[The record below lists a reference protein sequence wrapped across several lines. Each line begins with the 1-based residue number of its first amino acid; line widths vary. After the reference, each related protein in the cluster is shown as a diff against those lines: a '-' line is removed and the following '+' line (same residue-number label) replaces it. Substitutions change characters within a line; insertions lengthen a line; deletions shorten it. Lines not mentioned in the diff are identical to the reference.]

1 LPKKEQP
8 KIEENEKTVSSSK
21 MLFSMGTIGILAGI
35 LIVFTFTF
43 TLPFIKA
50 NEAAFLEKSIFDVV
64 PGAFTKEVVTVDES
78 NKIIPVEKPEE
89 TPFKLY
95 PCYDK
100 DSSLVGIA
108 IEAREQ
114 GFQDVIKIIYGYSP
128 KSQAIVGM
136 KVLQSTETPGLGDK
150 IETDKDF
157 LQNFVKLDVSLNE
170 DHSALIEPIVMV
182 KSGEKTKENE
192 ISAIT
197 GATISS
203 KAIAKMMARSAA
215 LNVPVIYKNLDV
227 LKKK

>member
-1 LPKKEQP
+1 MSKKTETKTEETEEQ
-8 KIEENEKTVSSSK
+8 VSGGK
-21 MLFSMGTIGILAGI
+21 MLFSMGTIGIIAGV

-43 TLPFIKA
+43 TMPYIKA
-50 NEAAFLEKSIFDVV
+50 NEAAFLEESIFDVV
-64 PGAFTKEVVTVDES
+64 PGAYTKKVVTLDE
-78 NKIIPVEKPEE
+78 NNTIIPVTNPDEVA
-89 TPFKLY
+89 FKLY
-95 PCYDK
+95 SCYDK
-100 DSSLVGIA
+100 QDSLVGIA

-128 KSQAIVGM
+128 EKQAVVGM

-157 LQNFVKLDVSLNE
+157 QENFKHLDVSLNE
-170 DHSALIEPIVMV
+170 DKSALKELIVLV
-182 KSGEKTKENE
+182 KNGKKTKKSQ

-203 KAIAKMMARSAA
+203 KAITKMMSRSTA
-215 LNVPVIYKNLDV
+215 LNVPVIYKNLDI